1 MGEQTGETEMT
12 IYRRG
17 DKILI
22 NDNDREQWIDNDEGL
37 YNWWRSS
44 RMSKTA
50 FIKENRKELGDIIRK
65 QLEKKPRR

>member
-1 MGEQTGETEMT
+1 MT

-17 DKILI
+17 GKILI

-44 RMSKTA
+44 RMSKSA
-50 FIKENRKELGDIIRK
+50 FINENRKELGDIIRK
-65 QLEKKPRR
+65 YLEQKPRR